1 MAQVNVTV
9 NGRSYTLGCDD
20 GEEEHVLQLSRY
32 IDTRLAELVAHVG
45 QVGEARLLLM
55 VSLLLSDELLNTQEQ
70 TSKLKG
76 EVDQLRQ
83 SLLNWRADEDSV
95 NRLIGRL
102 EDIATQ
108 LENA

>member
-1 MAQVNVTV
+1 MGQVTVTV
-9 NGRSYTLGCDD
+9 NTRTYTLGCDD
-20 GEEEHVLQLSRY
+20 GEEEHVLHLSKY
-32 IDTRLAELVAHVG
+32 IDTRLAELIAHVG

-55 VSLLLSDELLNTQEQ
+55 VALVLSDELLGAQDQ
-70 TSKLKG
+70 SRKLRS
-76 EVDQLRQ
+76 EVEQLRQ
-83 SLLNWRADEDSV
+83 SLLTWRDDEEGV

>member
-1 MAQVNVTV
+1 MGQVNVNV
-9 NGRSYTLGCDD
+9 NGRAYTLGCDD
-20 GEEEHVLQLSRY
+20 GEEEHVLKLAKH
-32 IDTRLAELVAHVG
+32 IDTKLSELVRHVG

-55 VSLLLSDELLNTQEQ
+55 MSLVLADELLGAQDQ
-70 TSKLKG
+70 SRKLRA

-83 SLLNWRADEDSV
+83 SLLNWRDDEEGV

>member
-1 MAQVNVTV
+1 MAQVVVTV
-9 NGRSYTLGCDD
+9 NGRAYTLGCDD
-20 GEEEHVLQLSRY
+20 GEEEHVLHLGKY
-32 IDTRLAELVAHVG
+32 IDTRLAELIAHVG

-55 VSLLLSDELLNTQEQ
+55 VSLVLSDELLNTQDQ
-70 TSKLKG
+70 TRKLRG

-83 SLLNWRADEDSV
+83 SLLNWRDDEESV

>member
-9 NGRSYTLGCDD
+9 NGRGYTLGCDD
-20 GEEEHVLQLSRY
+20 GEEGHVLHLSKY
-32 IDTRLAELVAHVG
+32 IDTRLAELIAHVG

-55 VSLLLSDELLNTQEQ
+55 VSLLLSDELLSTQEQ
-70 TSKLKG
+70 TSRLRG
-76 EVDQLRQ
+76 EVEQLRQ
-83 SLLNWRADEDSV
+83 SLLNWRSDEESV

>member
-1 MAQVNVTV
+1 MGQVNVTV
-9 NGRSYTLGCDD
+9 NGRAYTLGCDD
-20 GEEEHVLQLSRY
+20 GEEEHVLKLAKY
-32 IDTRLAELVAHVG
+32 IDGRMAELIGHVG

-55 VSLLLSDELLNTQEQ
+55 ISLVLSDELLNTQDQ
-70 TSKLKG
+70 SRKLRA

-83 SLLNWRADEDSV
+83 SLLNWRQDEEGV

>member
-1 MAQVNVTV
+1 MAQVVVTV

-20 GEEEHVLQLSRY
+20 GEEEHVLHLSKY
-32 IDTRLAELVAHVG
+32 IDTRLRDLIAHVG

-55 VSLLLSDELLNTQEQ
+55 VSLVLSDELLGTQEQ
-70 TSKLKG
+70 SRKLRG

-83 SLLNWRADEDSV
+83 SLLNWREDEESV

>member
-1 MAQVNVTV
+1 MGQVNVTV

-20 GEEEHVLQLSRY
+20 GEEEHVLRLSKY
-32 IDTRLAELVAHVG
+32 IDTRLAELIAHVG

-55 VSLLLSDELLNTQEQ
+55 VSLVLSDELLNTQDQ
-70 TSKLKG
+70 TRKLRG

-83 SLLNWRADEDSV
+83 SLLNWRDDEESV